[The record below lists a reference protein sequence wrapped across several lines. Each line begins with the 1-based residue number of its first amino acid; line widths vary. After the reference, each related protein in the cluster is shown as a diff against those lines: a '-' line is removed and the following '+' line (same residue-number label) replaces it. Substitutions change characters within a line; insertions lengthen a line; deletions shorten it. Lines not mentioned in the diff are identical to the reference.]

1 MKHQKEW
8 HTCDRC
14 GKEIIPKSWK
24 EVRFKQVRCYGDIV
38 PTFEDNDM
46 CLEIKNVRR
55 YEFLERTY
63 ELCPK
68 CRKDFER
75 FMRNKQG
82 QNCHIDRGN
91 KNKLLGVIE

>member
-1 MKHQKEW
+1 MKHQREW

-14 GKEIIPKSWK
+14 GKEIIPKSWNK
-24 EVRFKQVRCYGDIV
+24 VRFKKVGRCGDIV

-46 CLEIKNVRR
+46 CVEIKNVRR

-63 ELCPK
+63 DLCPK

-75 FMRNKQG
+75 FMRNE
-82 QNCHIDRGN
+82 QNI
-91 KNKLLGVIE
+91 

>member
-1 MKHQKEW
+1 MKHSKEW
-8 HTCDRC
+8 YTCDRC
-14 GKEIIPKSWK
+14 GKEMIPKSRK
-24 EVRFKQVRCYGDIV
+24 EVRFKQVGYCGDIV

-68 CRKDFER
+68 CREDFER
-75 FMRNKQG
+75 FMRN
-82 QNCHIDRGN
+82 
-91 KNKLLGVIE
+91 E

>member
-24 EVRFKQVRCYGDIV
+24 EVRFKQVGCCGDIV

-46 CLEIKNVRR
+46 CLEIKSVRR
-55 YEFLERTY
+55 YKFLERTY
-63 ELCPK
+63 DLCPK

-75 FMRNKQG
+75 FMRNEEIK
-82 QNCHIDRGN
+82 
-91 KNKLLGVIE
+91 K

>member
-1 MKHQKEW
+1 MYARVGLKGGGIMKHQKEW
-8 HTCDRC
+8 RTCDRC
-14 GKEIIPKSWK
+14 GKEIIPKNWK
-24 EVRFKQVRCYGDIV
+24 EVRFKQVGCCGDIV

-55 YEFLERTY
+55 YKFLEKTY

-75 FMRNKQG
+75 FMRNE
-82 QNCHIDRGN
+82 NIDCR
-91 KNKLLGVIE
+91 

>member
-1 MKHQKEW
+1 MKHSKEW

-14 GKEIIPKSWK
+14 RKEIIPKSWK
-24 EVRFKQVRCYGDIV
+24 EVRFKQVGMCGDIV
-38 PTFEDNDM
+38 PTFEDDDM

-55 YEFLERTY
+55 YKFLEKTY

-75 FMRNKQG
+75 FMKKEN
-82 QNCHIDRGN
+82 
-91 KNKLLGVIE
+91 V

>member
-14 GKEIIPKSWK
+14 GKEMMPKSWK
-24 EVRFKQVRCYGDIV
+24 EVRFKQVGCCGDIV

-55 YEFLERTY
+55 YEFLEKHTNY
-63 ELCPK
+63 ALNVGK
-68 CRKDFER
+68 
-75 FMRNKQG
+75 
-82 QNCHIDRGN
+82 ILRG
-91 KNKLLGVIE
+91 L

>member
-1 MKHQKEW
+1 MYARVGLIGGGRMKHQKEW

-14 GKEIIPKSWK
+14 GKEIIPKNWK
-24 EVRFKQVRCYGDIV
+24 EVRFKQVGCCGDIV

-55 YEFLERTY
+55 YKFLEKTY
-63 ELCPK
+63 DLCPK

-75 FMRNKQG
+75 FMRNEQL
-82 QNCHIDRGN
+82 QS
-91 KNKLLGVIE
+91 